1 MSTLRRAHFLVRLVL
16 AWFVLSL
23 GAAIASPIVNPQGM
37 ELICS
42 ATGGAK
48 LLVKSDDGSGQAG
61 PHSLDCPLCLIGSA
75 LPPPPDTAVSRLE
88 SFAARPAPAWRDAP
102 IALHSAAPP
111 PSRGPPSIA

>member
-48 LLVKSDDGSGQAG
+48 LLVKSDDGSGPAG

-75 LPPPPDTAVSRLE
+75 LPPPDTAPSRLE
-88 SFAARPAPAWRDAP
+88 SFAAQSVPAGRDAP